1 MFCSDCGTNL
11 PGSPKFCP
19 ECGTAVHPGIAK
31 TTKTADVGPISEPSD
46 QHLKETLPRKLEK
59 ALAQTLMPSEMVL
72 LKIKGLFTEG
82 LICTDKR
89 VIILKG
95 GFLAGQMFGTNL
107 FQCAYRQISSAD
119 IKLNILTGYFE
130 LSTAG
135 MQQTEKKFWSNST
148 KTDPA
153 KAANCIS
160 LSRRMQPKFRDACN
174 LILNRMASI

>member
-1 MFCSDCGTNL
+1 MFCSSCGTNL

-19 ECGTAVHPGIAK
+19 ECGAASHADPAARPTAQS
-31 TTKTADVGPISEPSD
+31 TE
-46 QHLKETLPRKLEK
+46 QHLIETLPQKLEK
-59 ALAQTLMPSEMVL
+59 ALAQTLMPSETVL

-95 GFLAGQMFGTNL
+95 GYLAGQMFGTNL
-107 FQCAYRQISSAD
+107 FQSAYRQISSAD

-135 MQQTEKKFWSNST
+135 MQQTEKKFWSNNT

-153 KAANCIS
+153 KAPNCIS
-160 LSRRMQPKFRDACN
+160 LRKTMQPKFRDACN
-174 LILNRMASI
+174 LILDRVASI